1 MRKMAKGTEQKEPAR
16 KIIAVNKKARFQ
28 YHIIEKFEAGLV
40 LLGSEIKSVRE
51 GHITINESY
60 IRPQGNELILLN
72 AHIKEYAFSRH
83 EKIDPLRPRKLLM
96 HKSEI
101 DKLRGR
107 VEQKG
112 LTIVPLSIYLTR
124 GRAKLEIALVKGKE
138 APDKRETI
146 KEREADREMA
156 RYVKR

>member
-1 MRKMAKGTEQKEPAR
+1 MAKENEQNESAR

-28 YHIIEKFEAGLV
+28 YHIVEKFEAGIV

-51 GHITINESY
+51 GEITINESY
-60 IRPQGNELILLN
+60 IRPQGTELVLLN

-83 EKIDPLRPRKLLM
+83 EQIDPLRPRKLLM
-96 HKSEI
+96 HKAEI

-112 LTIVPLSIYLTR
+112 LTIVPLSVYLSR

-146 KEREADREMA
+146 KEREAEREMA
-156 RYVKR
+156 RFAKR

>member
-1 MRKMAKGTEQKEPAR
+1 MAKGNEQKESGR

-40 LLGSEIKSVRE
+40 LLGSEIKSIRD
-51 GHITINESY
+51 GHVTINESY
-60 IRPQGNELILLN
+60 IRPHGSELVLLN
-72 AHIKEYAFSRH
+72 AHIKEYAFSKH
-83 EKIDPLRPRKLLM
+83 EKIDPVRPRKLLM

-112 LTIVPLSIYLTR
+112 LTLVPLSIYLSK

-146 KEREADREMA
+146 KEREAEREMA
-156 RYVKR
+156 RFVKR